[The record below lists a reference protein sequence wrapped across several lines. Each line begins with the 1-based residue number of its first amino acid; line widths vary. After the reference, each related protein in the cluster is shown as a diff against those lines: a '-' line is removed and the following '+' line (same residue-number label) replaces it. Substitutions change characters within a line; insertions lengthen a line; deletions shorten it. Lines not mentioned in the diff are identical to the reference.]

1 MQKKFKI
8 DVNVNLMWVK
18 WDLETDSTFL
28 SGKLM
33 WLVLKELNE
42 EERIDFQIMSLL
54 YQDNKFL
61 WRS

>member
-1 MQKKFKI
+1 
-8 DVNVNLMWVK
+8 MWVK
-18 WDLETDSTFL
+18 WNLETDLTFL

-61 WRS
+61 CRS

>member
-8 DVNVNLMWVK
+8 DINLNLMWVK
-18 WDLETDSTFL
+18 WDLETDLTFL

-42 EERIDFQIMSLL
+42 EERIDFQIMNLL

-61 WRS
+61 CWS

>member
-8 DVNVNLMWVK
+8 DVNLNLMWVK
-18 WDLETDSTFL
+18 WDLETDLTFL

-61 WRS
+61 CRS

>member
-8 DVNVNLMWVK
+8 DVNLNLMWVK
-18 WDLETDSTFL
+18 WNLETDLTFL

-61 WRS
+61 CRS